1 MTGGVLTEL
10 LNGSCRVADAGLIM
24 ELLDASCRVADEV
37 TSCCA
42 ADKLLP
48 LGLHGREQ
56 QQKP

>member
-10 LNGSCRVADAGLIM
+10 LNVSCRIADAGLT

-37 TSCCA
+37 TSCYA
-42 ADKLLP
+42 SGELLP